1 MKLTK
6 HLLSRAEAL
15 KLAPAYVKW
24 IETRKEEWCLQV
36 LGAFEDLRVGQ
47 WAVTWDN
54 GTYVLVRVTSRRC
67 CGWMN
72 VDGPVVRVGNGE
84 YTWRVD
90 GSGYAY
96 PVTTVAKNPRKLKRR
111 KD

>member
-47 WAVTWDN
+47 RAVTWDN

-67 CGWMN
+67 CWMN
-72 VDGPVVRVGNGE
+72 EDGPVVRVGNGE

-90 GSGYAY
+90 GSGCAY
-96 PVTTVAKNPRKLKRR
+96 PVTTVAKRPKRR
-111 KD
+111 KA

>member
-24 IETRKEEWCLQV
+24 IETRKEEWCSAV
-36 LGAFEDLRVGQ
+36 LDAFDTLRVGQ
-47 WAVTWDN
+47 RAVTWDN

-96 PVTTVAKNPRKLKRR
+96 PVTTVAKRPKRR

>member
-47 WAVTWDN
+47 RAVKI
-54 GTYVLVRVTSRRC
+54 GRAHV
-67 CGWMN
+67 
-72 VDGPVVRVGNGE
+72 
-84 YTWRVD
+84 
-90 GSGYAY
+90 
-96 PVTTVAKNPRKLKRR
+96 
-111 KD
+111 

>member
-24 IETRKEEWCLQV
+24 IETRKEEWCSAV
-36 LGAFEDLRVGQ
+36 LDAFDTLRVGQ
-47 WAVTWDN
+47 RAVTWDN
-54 GTYVLVRVTSRRC
+54 GTYVLVRVTSRRRC
-67 CGWMN
+67 WMN
-72 VDGPVVRVGNGE
+72 EDGPVVRVGNGE

-96 PVTTVAKNPRKLKRR
+96 PVTAVVKSLRNPKRR
-111 KD
+111 KA